1 MIEITIPGDGSLRLS
16 YLVMDYNG
24 TLACNGVLLDGVAER
39 LTELSKHLS
48 LYVLT
53 ADTFGTARAVL
64 ADLPC
69 TVHILP
75 QVGQDHAKMAFVSQ
89 LGRTEAVCIG
99 NGRNDKL
106 MLQAAALGIAIVG
119 PEGAATDAVLAADIV
134 VPNIQVALDL
144 LLHPLRLVATLRS

>member
-1 MIEITIPGDGSLRLS
+1 MIEISIPGDGSLRLS

-24 TLACNGVLLDGVAER
+24 TLACNGALLEGVAER
-39 LTELSKHLS
+39 LTELARHLS

-75 QVGQDHAKMAFVSQ
+75 QVGQDHAKMAFVTQ
-89 LGRTEAVCIG
+89 LGRGETVCIG

-134 VPNIQVALDL
+134 APSIQVALDL

>member
-1 MIEITIPGDGSLRLS
+1 MIEISIPGDGSLRLS

-24 TLACNGVLLDGVAER
+24 TLACNGVLLEGVAER
-39 LTELSKHLS
+39 LTELARHLS

-75 QVGQDHAKMAFVSQ
+75 QVGQDHAKMAFVTQ
-89 LGRTEAVCIG
+89 LGRGETVCIG

-134 VPNIQVALDL
+134 APSIQVALDL

>member
-1 MIEITIPGDGSLRLS
+1 MIEITIPGDGGLRLN

-24 TLACNGVLLDGVAER
+24 TLACNGILLEGAAER
-39 LTELSKHLS
+39 VTALAKHLVV
-48 LYVLT
+48 YVLT

-64 ADLPC
+64 AGLPC

-75 QVGQDHAKMAFVSQ
+75 HEGQNHAKMAFVTQ
-89 LGRTEAVCIG
+89 LGRGETVCIG

-106 MLQAAALGIAIVG
+106 MLQAAALGIAVIG
-119 PEGAATDAVLAADIV
+119 PEGAATDALHAADIV
-134 VPNIQVALDL
+134 APSIHAALDL

>member
-1 MIEITIPGDGSLRLS
+1 MIEITIPGDGGLRLN

-24 TLACNGVLLDGVAER
+24 TLACNGILLEGVAER
-39 LTELSKHLS
+39 VTALAKHLAV
-48 LYVLT
+48 YVLT

-64 ADLPC
+64 AGLPC

-75 QVGQDHAKMAFVSQ
+75 HEGQNHAKMAFVTQ
-89 LGRTEAVCIG
+89 LGRGEAVCIG

-106 MLQAAALGIAIVG
+106 MLQAAALGIAVIG
-119 PEGAATDAVLAADIV
+119 PEGAAADALHAADIIA
-134 VPNIQVALDL
+134 PSIQVALDL

>member
-1 MIEITIPGDGSLRLS
+1 MIEISIPGDGSLRLS

-24 TLACNGVLLDGVAER
+24 TLACNGVLLEGVAER
-39 LTELSKHLS
+39 LTELAKHLS

-75 QVGQDHAKMAFVSQ
+75 QVGQDHAKMAFVTQ
-89 LGRTEAVCIG
+89 LGRGETVCIG

-134 VPNIQVALDL
+134 APSIQVALDL